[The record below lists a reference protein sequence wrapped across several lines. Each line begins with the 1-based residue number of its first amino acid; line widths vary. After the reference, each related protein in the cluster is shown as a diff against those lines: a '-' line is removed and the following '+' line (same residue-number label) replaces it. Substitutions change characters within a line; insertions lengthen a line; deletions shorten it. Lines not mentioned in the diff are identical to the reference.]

1 MENNRD
7 ILRMELSEINTY
19 VRQHFQQ
26 FLTWYSFF
34 LTINYTVLGWF
45 TSLLLTNALKTSK
58 PIIFIALF
66 FLVQILLSYLACR
79 VVRKHFQDSY
89 DRYNEILHVLAD
101 NSSSAESYPHPVLP
115 IKTYNAII
123 SLMIATFASFT
134 FFWVAIL
141 ALTIHLV
148 PL

>member
-1 MENNRD
+1 MVF
-7 ILRMELSEINTY
+7 ILFDDQL
-19 VRQHFQQ
+19 HG
-26 FLTWYSFF
+26 TW
-34 LTINYTVLGWF
+34 LVHQ
-45 TSLLLTNALKTSK
+45 
-58 PIIFIALF
+58 PIIDKCLKNQQTDHFYCTVF
-66 FLVQILLSYLACR
+66 FVQILLSYLACR

>member
-89 DRYNEILHVLAD
+89 DRYNEALFV
-101 NSSSAESYPHPVLP
+101 S
-115 IKTYNAII
+115 
-123 SLMIATFASFT
+123 
-134 FFWVAIL
+134 
-141 ALTIHLV
+141 LTIQNFVVVLTNATHSAMIMCRT
-148 PL
+148 PLSRY

>member
-66 FLVQILLSYLACR
+66 F
-79 VVRKHFQDSY
+79 
-89 DRYNEILHVLAD
+89 
-101 NSSSAESYPHPVLP
+101 
-115 IKTYNAII
+115 
-123 SLMIATFASFT
+123 
-134 FFWVAIL
+134 
-141 ALTIHLV
+141 
-148 PL
+148 